1 LIAGGVAG
9 QVGGV
14 GVYVMLSNSLYLD
27 VGGYQT
33 LGAHFQ
39 RSVGVDPTGE
49 TQITGLAPYWRI
61 AMEKMVGDARW
72 EFGTFG
78 MAARTYPERDP
89 SEGRDRIMDLGFDS
103 QYQVSSGPND
113 ITALV
118 SLIYERQNWDASEAL
133 GITSKTSGTLWNFN
147 ATLNCLHDKT
157 VGGTIQYFIIDG
169 SSDRLLYSN
178 SQKGSPVSD
187 GFVLQASYMPFNKN
201 GGPALWPKSNVKLSL
216 QYTIYN
222 RFDGAK
228 TNYDGAGGN
237 ARDNNTLYFEAWI
250 AF

>member
-1 LIAGGVAG
+1 
-9 QVGGV
+9 
-14 GVYVMLSNSLYLD
+14 MLSNSLYLD

-78 MAARTYPERDP
+78 MAAHTYPGRDS
-89 SEGRDRIMDLGFDS
+89 SEGKDRILDWGFDS
-103 QYQVSSGPND
+103 QYQVSAGTND

-118 SLIYERQNWDASEAL
+118 SCIYERQNWTASEAL
-133 GITSKTSGTLWNFN
+133 GATDKTSNSLWNFN
-147 ATLNCLHDKT
+147 ATLNVLHDKT
-157 VGGTIQYFIIDG
+157 IGGTVKYFLLDG
-169 SSDRLLYSN
+169 RSDHALYAD
-178 SQKGSPVSD
+178 SQKGSPASD
-187 GFVLQASYMPFNKN
+187 GFIFQASYMPLNKS
-201 GGPALWPKSNVKLSL
+201 GGPAFWSKSNVKLSL
-216 QYTIYN
+216 QYTVYN
-222 RFDGAK
+222 RFDGAR
-228 TNYDGAGGN
+228 TNYDGAGSD
-237 ARDNNTLYFEAWI
+237 ARHHNTLYLEAWI